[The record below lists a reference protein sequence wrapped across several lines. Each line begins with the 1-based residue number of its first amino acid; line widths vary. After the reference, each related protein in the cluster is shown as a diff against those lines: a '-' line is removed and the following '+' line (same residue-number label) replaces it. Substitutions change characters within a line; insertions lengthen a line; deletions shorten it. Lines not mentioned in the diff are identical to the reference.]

1 MDFMSRLEMALS
13 LILMVSVVINIVLF
27 VYSRN
32 VTARLSM
39 IADEIDDLRQAATS
53 FASHVREVYELEMFY
68 GDQTLQSLMDHAV
81 AFREYMGEFDYVYL
95 LDEQEQND
103 EETQSEE
110 EV

>member
-13 LILMVSVVINIVLF
+13 LILVVSVVINIVLF

-32 VTARLSM
+32 VTGRLTL
-39 IADEIDDLRQAATS
+39 IAEEIDDIRQAATS
-53 FASHVREVYELEMFY
+53 FSSHVRSVYEMEMFY
-68 GDQTLQSLMDHAV
+68 GDQTLQSLMNHAGE
-81 AFREYMGEFDYVYL
+81 FRDYMNGFDYVYL
-95 LDEQEQND
+95 LDQQEQND

>member
-13 LILMVSVVINIVLF
+13 LILMVSIIINIVLF

-39 IADEIDDLRQAATS
+39 IADEIGDLRQAATS
-53 FASHVREVYELEMFY
+53 FASHVRDVYGLEMFY

>member
-32 VTARLSM
+32 VTTRLSM
-39 IADEIDDLRQAATS
+39 IADEIGDLRQAVTS
-53 FASHVREVYELEMFY
+53 FASHVRSVYELEAFY
-68 GDQTLQSLMDHAV
+68 GDQTLQALMDHAV
-81 AFREYMGEFDYVYL
+81 GFREYMGEFDYVYL

>member
-13 LILMVSVVINIVLF
+13 LILIVSMIINIVLF

-39 IADEIDDLRQAATS
+39 IADEIGDLRRAATA
-53 FASHVREVYELEMFY
+53 FASHVRDVYGLEMFY

>member
-1 MDFMSRLEMALS
+1 
-13 LILMVSVVINIVLF
+13 MVWMN
-27 VYSRN
+27 VYG
-32 VTARLSM
+32 
-39 IADEIDDLRQAATS
+39 
-53 FASHVREVYELEMFY
+53 LEMFY